1 VDYGVSVTTSL
12 ARALDV
18 LDYLSG
24 TDGPVTV
31 RELARGVGVSKSTA
45 HRLATEL
52 QAWGAL
58 EVEPD
63 GYRLGLRLFEL
74 GGVAL
79 RQHRLEDLARA
90 TMEDLFDVT
99 HRLTQLGVLLGVDV
113 MYLARVGQQG
123 HQRVA
128 SPVASRIPATCTA
141 LGKALLAYHPTAFA
155 DALRAG
161 LVRRTRYSIVDG
173 RVLQAQLAAVRRDG
187 VAVEH
192 EEARIGLSCVAS
204 PIMINRRARAALSI
218 TGPAESFD
226 PDEAAGAV
234 RAAARRLSVKLANQ

>member
-1 VDYGVSVTTSL
+1 VHYGGSVTTSL
-12 ARALDV
+12 AKAMDM

-24 TDGPVTV
+24 TESPVTV

-52 QAWGAL
+52 QEWGAL
-58 EVEPD
+58 EAEPD

-90 TMEDLFDVT
+90 TMEDLFDAT
-99 HRLTQLGVLLGVDV
+99 QRLTQLGVLLGVDV

-141 LGKALLAYHPTAFA
+141 LGKALLAHHPSAFA
-155 DALRAG
+155 DALRTG

-218 TGPAESFD
+218 TGPVESFD
-226 PDEAAGAV
+226 PQEAAGAV
-234 RAAARRLSVKLANQ
+234 RAAARRLSVQLANQ